1 MHRNA
6 RKREVCCG
14 CVERGEAGTSI
25 AGKQERGERREVR
38 DACGP
43 FGREDGRTK
52 AMGAR
57 DGFPAYRQKLH
68 ELKGT

>member
-14 CVERGEAGTSI
+14 CVERGEAGMSI
-25 AGKQERGERREVR
+25 AGKQERGGRREVR

-43 FGREDGRTK
+43 FGREDMEERRRWVHVMASPPTGKSSTN
-52 AMGAR
+52 
-57 DGFPAYRQKLH
+57 
-68 ELKGT
+68 